1 MAPVLPGSCGVMR
14 KRLNMFL
21 DKIFPFRKKHK
32 KQGLSDAL
40 MNAFTVKYV
49 NFKTLLESNSE
60 LLKIIS
66 NIEEKLRGD
75 TLFGMSFVNAMTV
88 RTVFHVSR
96 MVQSFESMSGRK
108 YPELLEILSGIHEV
122 FRQDLEQRKP
132 AKSPE
137 VILRHDRVTKE
148 MMEFVGGKN
157 ANLGEVL
164 NRLRLPIP
172 AGFAITTTAF
182 DRFIEANDLGDEIRR
197 RKMELDLIDPEVI
210 LRVSESIQQL
220 FHDSKVPPDL
230 ERAIME
236 AYEDLAGRRGPGQ
249 GELKIAMRSSAI
261 GEDSELSFAGQYLSV
276 LNVPPENIMHEYKR
290 VLASLFTPQAI
301 TYRLHMGI
309 TFEDA
314 AMSVACLEMI
324 RAKVSGVMY
333 TRHPF
338 NLLEDRVI
346 INAVWGL
353 GPYAVEGVVTPDTYT
368 VSKSSPPV
376 MLDSRITP
384 KPVRLVAK
392 EDGYIGEVQVDEET
406 QKQPCLT
413 EEQALAL
420 ASHAKVLEEHF
431 GCAQDIEWAIN
442 QNDEIVILQTRPL
455 HLQSHEERR
464 RSATSEPVPGYP
476 VLLEGGD
483 IVCPGVG
490 SGPAHIVRSMD
501 DLLSFPAGGVL
512 VASTS
517 SPQYVI
523 VMQQAQAILTDSG
536 SITGHMASL
545 ARDFRI
551 PAILNTQKATS
562 TIRPG
567 AEITVDAYSG
577 RIYLGKVPQLME
589 LRVPRGS
596 MMKDTPVYEILRRR
610 ADLIIPLNLVD
621 PKSPEFAPRSCKT
634 VHDIMRLLHEL
645 SYTELFQLSDL
656 ATDYGSISVQLEAP
670 IPLELFIIDL
680 GKGISDVV
688 RNPHK
693 IIPEEITS
701 VPFGAVVK
709 GMLHDDL
716 RRTEPRPVNLRG
728 FFSVMSQQILTAPN
742 MGGERFG
749 DRSYAIISDHYLNFS
764 SRVGYHYSILDTF
777 CGPSPVKNHVNF
789 QFKGGAADEARRNRR
804 ARLIRRILEELGFLV
819 EVTADRVTARLVKQ
833 EQNVLADKLDH
844 LGRLLI
850 FTRQMDML
858 MATEDTVNHL
868 AECFLSGDYCMENY
882 QNQRATGSN
891 A

>member
-1 MAPVLPGSCGVMR
+1 MIGFAR
-14 KRLNMFL
+14 KRLRMFL
-21 DKIFPFRKKHK
+21 EKIFPFRKKQK

-66 NIEEKLRGD
+66 SIEEKLRGD
-75 TLFGMSFVNAMTV
+75 AVFGMSFVNAVTV
-88 RTVFHVSR
+88 RIVFHVAR
-96 MVQSFESMSGRK
+96 MVQSFETMSGRK
-108 YPELLEILSGIHEV
+108 YPGLIQTLNRIHEV
-122 FRQDLEQRKP
+122 FRLDLEQRKP
-132 AKSPE
+132 ARSPE
-137 VILRHDRVTKE
+137 FILHHDGITKE
-148 MMEFVGGKN
+148 MTGFVGGKN

-164 NRLRLPIP
+164 TRLHLPIP

-197 RKMELDLIDPEVI
+197 RKMELDLIDPEII
-210 LRVSESIQQL
+210 LRVSEGIQEL
-220 FHDSKVPPDL
+220 FLEAKVPQDL
-230 ERAIME
+230 EKAIME
-236 AYEDLAGRRGPGQ
+236 AYTELAGRKGPGQ
-249 GELKIAMRSSAI
+249 GNLKIALRSSAI

-276 LNVPPENIMHEYKR
+276 LNVPAENIVHEYKR

-314 AMSVACLEMI
+314 AMSVACLEMVPA
-324 RAKVSGVMY
+324 RVSGVMY

-338 NLLEDRVI
+338 NFLEDHVI

-353 GPYAVEGVVTPDTYT
+353 GPYAVEGVVTPDMYT
-368 VSKSSPPV
+368 VSKGSPPV
-376 MLDSRITP
+376 LLDSKISP
-384 KPVRLVAK
+384 KRVRLVAGA
-392 EDGYIGEVQVDEET
+392 DGYIAEDQVDEKT

-413 EEQALAL
+413 GDQAVTL
-420 ASHAKVLEEHF
+420 ASYAKVLEEHF
-431 GCAQDIEWAIN
+431 GCPQDIEWAID
-442 QNDEIVILQTRPL
+442 QNNKPVILQTRPL
-455 HLQSHEERR
+455 RLERNDGE
-464 RSATSEPVPGYP
+464 SPAFAEPVPGYTM
-476 VLLEGGD
+476 LLEGGD

-501 DLLSFPAGGVL
+501 DLMSFPDGGVL
-512 VASTS
+512 VAVTS

-523 VMQQAQAILTDSG
+523 VMQKAQAILADSG

-551 PAILNTQKATS
+551 PAILNTRKATS
-562 TIRPG
+562 AIQQG
-567 AEITVDAYSG
+567 AEVTVDAYSG
-577 RIYLGKVPQLME
+577 RVYLGKVPELME
-589 LRVPRGS
+589 MRVPRGS
-596 MMKDTPVYEILRRR
+596 FMKNTPVYEILRKR

-621 PKSPEFAPRSCKT
+621 PKSPEFAPRNCKT
-634 VHDIMRLLHEL
+634 VHDIMRLLHEF

-656 ATDYGSISVQLEAP
+656 ATDYGSISVRLDAP

-688 RNPHK
+688 GNPHK
-693 IIPEEITS
+693 VTPDEITS
-701 VPFGAVVK
+701 IPFAAVLK

-716 RRTEPRPVNLRG
+716 RRMEPRPVNLRG
-728 FFSVMSQQILTAPN
+728 FFSVMSQQVLTAPN

-749 DRSYAIISDHYLNFS
+749 DRSYAIISDQYLNFS

-777 CGPSPVKNHVNF
+777 CGPTPVKNHINF
-789 QFKGGAADEARRNRR
+789 QFKGGAADDVRRNRR
-804 ARLIRRILEELGFLV
+804 ARLIRRILEELGFIV
-819 EVTADRVTARLVKQ
+819 EVVADRVTGRLLKQ
-833 EQNVLADKLDH
+833 EQSIITDKLDH

-858 MATEDTVNHL
+858 MSTEDSVNRL
-868 AECFLSGDYCMENY
+868 AECFLNGDYSIESY
-882 QNQRATGSN
+882 QDQRATGSKS
-891 A
+891 